1 MTFDDFILIAV
12 VIIFTLLIYFKIR
25 NFQYFR
31 RETYINKYVFP
42 AILSEKVRGKYPHL
56 TKQQTDLVMVALR
69 DYFYICHKAKG
80 KAVAMPSQVVDVAW
94 HEFILFTREYEMF
107 CNKAFDR
114 FLHHTP
120 TEVMKSSVQA
130 TEGIKRAWL
139 LCCTKEAIDLKNP
152 TRLPLLFDI
161 DTRLSIEDGFL
172 YTLNCK
178 DDKHH
183 GSYCAG
189 DISCST
195 STRGCGSF
203 DSDGAGGG
211 CGGD

>member
-1 MTFDDFILIAV
+1 M
-12 VIIFTLLIYFKIR
+12 
-25 NFQYFR
+25 
-31 RETYINKYVFP
+31 
-42 AILSEKVRGKYPHL
+42 
-56 TKQQTDLVMVALR
+56 
-69 DYFYICHKAKG
+69 
-80 KAVAMPSQVVDVAW
+80 
-94 HEFILFTREYEMF
+94 
-107 CNKAFDR
+107 
-114 FLHHTP
+114 HHTP

-130 TEGIKRAWL
+130 TEGIKRAWS
-139 LCCTKEAIDLKNP
+139 LCCTKEAIDPKNP

-161 DTRLSIEDGFL
+161 DTRLSIEDGFR

-189 DISCST
+189 DISCSAST
-195 STRGCGSF
+195 SGCGSF